1 MMLISRLAGLLPLV
15 ALLATLVPA
24 ATAQEDAVRERR
36 NRGLMLTSRQL
47 RPDFL
52 RRDMR
57 YFSEQLGLDAAQK
70 GIVESLLR
78 DYETAFGAAAER
90 MRERFRA
97 VELPGGDSDET
108 AAEREALRQ
117 RLLELARSAREER
130 QRDAPRADVLARL
143 EREIADTRQDM
154 TRLRLSLPEGNE
166 LQQLQ
171 RQIDGMRA
179 VLNERQLEQWPAFE
193 RNLRRQKT
201 LPEGRL
207 SGEMVDPV
215 ILLRE
220 LRIEADASAALRD
233 AVERYAVAADGAL
246 VARNDFLADAR
257 LRTMVAM
264 LGRDLDTAIEI
275 ATRETR
281 LREAVRDTNDRGVA
295 WIAAALDGEQAVAVR
310 ALWRQR
316 AFPSVYQPTP
326 TERAFRVAAALEDLD
341 AEQEVIVIALRDM
354 HREELASRNAALE
367 AAIRARETSELQRRI
382 RRWQG
387 QRLDP
392 EDDPVRQALEGRA
405 ELDERFRAQLEV
417 ILMPQQVARLP
428 EPPQT
433 ARPRTAR
440 ENPVLREYDLD
451 GDGVL
456 SDEERAAA
464 RRAFRP
470 RFRRDDR

>member
-1 MMLISRLAGLLPLV
+1 M
-15 ALLATLVPA
+15 
-24 ATAQEDAVRERR
+24 
-36 NRGLMLTSRQL
+36 
-47 RPDFL
+47 
-52 RRDMR
+52 
-57 YFSEQLGLDAAQK
+57 
-70 GIVESLLR
+70 
-78 DYETAFGAAAER
+78 
-90 MRERFRA
+90 
-97 VELPGGDSDET
+97 
-108 AAEREALRQ
+108 
-117 RLLELARSAREER
+117 
-130 QRDAPRADVLARL
+130 LARL

-171 RQIDGMRA
+171 RQIDGLSRDWKAERARLKAGMIDGMRA